1 MRDLNTIATQCYF
14 VMKVISGSTLELDNI
29 SLIKFFI
36 KMKRQLT
43 SILLFSALL
52 MGGASTFVSCTDHES
67 DAAYEVTGSIA
78 DQLNKQAQNLQ
89 NQVDAIKGILNG
101 GESGKPL
108 QEQVDDLKT
117 NLGQKETELKTLI
130 EQKNNATSTEL
141 KQLIDTKISNVNKDI
156 EGLKRDIATAK
167 DDIERLKTQVGETE
181 GKINAAK
188 QAAIE
193 AAKGYTDEKVNA
205 AIAKAETELGQQVAE
220 LKTLI
225 ENCKTESKAYTD
237 EQIAAMKEITN
248 GLEQQQAEYAK
259 SIQQLFALHADVMD
273 KLNQDS
279 ILLAQVQKGQTNL
292 QTAVSELNTKLEAKV
307 DTADFNA
314 VKAQVDK
321 NKALS
326 EANEAAINSIK
337 AQMVDFVTKTELD
350 NKASELKTAFEAADT
365 ALKEKIDAEVKKL
378 NEQLN
383 KLFNTMINML
393 TGIELQATE
402 SPITGYENFSF
413 LGAEAHI
420 LGTYYGTATVP
431 ANLGDCTI
439 NKNQPLIDETSGE
452 NAGVVYATLN
462 PSNVDF
468 TNCTLKI
475 VDSQGNEAPFT
486 ATVVKSN
493 RVLKYGISRAG
504 KSNLYAIKIN
514 LNKENLDAAKTW
526 TSSDAAALKD
536 VAKNVLDKLRQ
547 PSTTRLNI
555 GDAATTIAKTFNN
568 RLTAYALQAE
578 QDYYDAN
585 NVKHTRTITSKL
597 SLAATAIKPVSY
609 NFLKDNA
616 TLKNLDLPSFP
627 TIQSKLNFN
636 DYKFNWTP
644 IAGMGTVKTSVTLK
658 GMPDLD
664 NIKVTINGEVKA
676 PEVNV
681 DKATIKFGQT
691 TLYGTVD
698 ENGKVT
704 VNLGDLEKNTTADV
718 KVSIDNIKI
727 NPDDVKVTLDTSAKK
742 DMTYDVEIP
751 MDEFNKII
759 DNINS
764 QVGNMIGNVN
774 GIVDKVQNYAEII
787 DGRYIAGINKFI
799 QKFENLLR
807 KSNSLLQ
814 PAMFYVTS
822 NGSWNQLAREKEGA
836 SYLKLQGGKAST
848 VFVASSYSGEILA
861 PAYKKYVH
869 VTDAP
874 KGAHVTGANLDKV
887 IDGNLHKIG
896 FEADKEGTYEITYEA
911 VDYSGVKAAKKKFY
925 VKVVK

>member
-1 MRDLNTIATQCYF
+1 
-14 VMKVISGSTLELDNI
+14 
-29 SLIKFFI
+29 
-36 KMKRQLT
+36 MKRQLT

-89 NQVDAIKGILNG
+89 NEINRIDGILGTNG
-101 GESGKPL
+101 TGTPSPESL
-108 QEQVDDLKT
+108 QGQVNTLKSDLATKESELRGLIQQAESTTGSVKT
-117 NLGQKETELKTLI
+117 QLEAQI
-130 EQKNNATSTEL
+130 VSVKN
-141 KQLIDTKISNVNKDI
+141 
-156 EGLKRDIATAK
+156 DIATLEGRIATTEA
-167 DDIERLKTQVGETE
+167 DIRALEGRVTAAETA
-181 GKINAAK
+181 INEAK
-188 QAAIE
+188 QAAAAAETNAKNYTDQQIATAIANATTSINAALQGLQSQIE
-193 AAKGYTDEKVNA
+193 ACKTGCKTYTDTKFNECD
-205 AIAKAETELGQQVAE
+205 AKIEAKYTELKDICDGLDDQMAQYASMFSQ
-220 LKTLI
+220 L
-225 ENCKTESKAYTD
+225 Y
-237 EQIAAMKEITN
+237 AMHSEID
-248 GLEQQQAEYAK
+248 A
-259 SIQQLFALHADVMD
+259 

-279 ILLAQVQKGQTNL
+279 ILLAQVQEEQTRLNV
-292 QTAVSELNTKLEAKV
+292 AVTNLNTKLDSKV
-307 DTADFNA
+307 DTADFKA
-314 VKAQVDK
+314 VKAQVEA

-326 EANEAAINSIK
+326 EANKAEIDSIK
-337 AQMVDFVTKTELD
+337 AKMVNLVSKTELD
-350 NKASELKTAFEAADT
+350 DKASKLEAAFKAADAT
-365 ALKEKIDAEVKKL
+365 LKSEIQAEITKI

-383 KLFNTMINML
+383 ELFNEMINML

-420 LGTYYGTATVP
+420 LGTYYGSTAAAVKLGGVEIAD
-431 ANLGDCTI
+431 AN
-439 NKNQPLIDETSGE
+439 NVLIDETSGE

-468 TNCTLKI
+468 TNCTLKV

-504 KSNLYAIKIN
+504 NSNLYAIKIN
-514 LNKENLDAAKTW
+514 LNKENLEAAKTW
-526 TSSDAAALKD
+526 TSSDASALKD

-578 QDYYDAN
+578 QEYTDAN
-585 NVKHTRTITSKL
+585 GEVKTRTITSKM
-597 SLAATAIKPVSY
+597 SLAATAIKPISY

-627 TIQSKLNFN
+627 TIQSKINFN

-644 IAGMGTVKTSVTLK
+644 IEGMDSIKTSITLS

-664 NIKVTINGEVKA
+664 NITIDGSIVVPEVKPNVTIKTKDGKTELKGKLENGEYVFDLSQLDATANVKIADITVSKDNFKITVPQDKKETYKVTI
-676 PEVNV
+676 
-681 DKATIKFGQT
+681 
-691 TLYGTVD
+691 
-698 ENGKVT
+698 
-704 VNLGDLEKNTTADV
+704 
-718 KVSIDNIKI
+718 
-727 NPDDVKVTLDTSAKK
+727 
-742 DMTYDVEIP
+742 P
-751 MDEFNKII
+751 MDDFNEII
-759 DNINS
+759 DNINK

-774 GIVDKVQNYAEII
+774 GIVDKVNNYVDII

-807 KSNSLLQ
+807 RSNSLLQ

-822 NGSWNQLAREKEGA
+822 NGSWNQLARESEGA

-848 VFVASSYSGEILA
+848 VFVASSYTGEILA

-869 VTDAP
+869 VTKAP
-874 KGAHVTGANLDKV
+874 EGAHVTGVNLNKV

-911 VDYSGVKAAKKKFY
+911 VDYSGVKAAKKTFY

>member
-1 MRDLNTIATQCYF
+1 
-14 VMKVISGSTLELDNI
+14 
-29 SLIKFFI
+29 
-36 KMKRQLT
+36 MKRQLT

-78 DQLNKQAQNLQ
+78 DQLNKQAADLQ
-89 NQVDAIKGILNG
+89 TQINAIKGILNG

-108 QEQVDDLKT
+108 QEQVNDLKT
-117 NLGQKETELKTLI
+117 ELGQKENDLKTLI
-130 EQKNNATSTEL
+130 DQKNNATSTEL
-141 KQLIDTKISNVNKDI
+141 KQIIDTKISNVNADI
-156 EGLKRDIATAK
+156 EGLRRDIATAK
-167 DDIERLKTQVGETE
+167 ADIELLKTQVGETE
-181 GKINAAK
+181 GKIAAAK

-205 AIAKAETELGQQVAE
+205 AVAKAETDLSQAVAE

-225 ENCKTESKAYTD
+225 DNCKTESKAYTD

-248 GLEQQQAEYAK
+248 GLEEQQAEYAK

-279 ILLAQVQKGQTNL
+279 ILLAQVQNEQTDL
-292 QTAVSELNTKLEAKV
+292 KTAVSELNTKLDAKV
-307 DTADFNA
+307 DTADFKA

-326 EANEAAINSIK
+326 EANKAAIDSIK

-350 NKASELKTAFEAADT
+350 NKASELKNAFEAADT

-383 KLFNTMINML
+383 KLFDKMMSML

-420 LGTYYGTATVP
+420 LGTYYGTSASLET
-431 ANLGDCTI
+431 LGDYTVR
-439 NKNQPLIDETSGE
+439 KNETLIDETSGE

-468 TNCTLKI
+468 TGCTLKV

-504 KSNLYAIKIN
+504 NSNLYAIKIN
-514 LNKENLDAAKTW
+514 LNKENLEAAKTW

-578 QDYYDAN
+578 QDYIDAN
-585 NVKHTRTITSKL
+585 NVKQTRTITSKL
-597 SLAATAIKPVSY
+597 SLAATAIKPISY
-609 NFLKDNA
+609 NFLKDNQ

-627 TIQSKLNFN
+627 TLQSKINFN

-644 IAGMGTVKTSVTLK
+644 IDSMQSMKTSVTLK
-658 GMPDLD
+658 NMPNLNSIKIDGEIVVPTPTVDANVYLVGNQKITAEVKDNKVVLDLSKLQYKSD
-664 NIKVTINGEVKA
+664 VTIGDIKVKTDSLKIVY
-676 PEVNV
+676 
-681 DKATIKFGQT
+681 DKEDQK
-691 TLYGTVD
+691 
-698 ENGKVT
+698 
-704 VNLGDLEKNTTADV
+704 
-718 KVSIDNIKI
+718 
-727 NPDDVKVTLDTSAKK
+727 
-742 DMTYDVEIP
+742 YDVEIP
-751 MDEFNKII
+751 MTEFNKII
-759 DNINS
+759 ASINN

-774 GIVDKVQNYAEII
+774 GIVDKVKNYADII
-787 DGRYIAGINKFI
+787 DGKYIAGINKFI

-869 VTDAP
+869 VEGPT
-874 KGAHVTGANLDKV
+874 GAHVTGVNLNKV

-896 FEADKEGTYEITYEA
+896 FETDKEGVYTITYEA
-911 VDYSGVKAAKKKFY
+911 VDYSGVKVAKTFY

>member
-1 MRDLNTIATQCYF
+1 
-14 VMKVISGSTLELDNI
+14 
-29 SLIKFFI
+29 
-36 KMKRQLT
+36 MKRQLT

-78 DQLNKQAQNLQ
+78 DQLNKQAADLQ
-89 NQVDAIKGILNG
+89 SKIDVINGILNG
-101 GESGKPL
+101 GDSGTTLPK
-108 QEQVDDLKT
+108 QVE
-117 NLGQKETELKTLI
+117 NLETKLGEKETELKGLI

-141 KQLIDTKISNVNKDI
+141 QQIINTKISNVNADI
-156 EGLKRDIATAK
+156 EGLRSDIATAK
-167 DDIERLKTQVGETE
+167 ADITLLKQQVAQTEET
-181 GKINAAK
+181 IAAAK
-188 QAAIE
+188 QAAID
-193 AAKGYTDEKVNA
+193 AANGYTDTKVA
-205 AIAKAETELGQQVAE
+205 AAVAKAESDLGEAVTG

-237 EQIAAMKEITN
+237 EQIAAMKEVTD
-248 GLEQQQAEYAK
+248 GLEEQQALYADMFR
-259 SIQQLFALHADVMD
+259 QLYEMHTEIDA

-279 ILLAQVQKGQTNL
+279 ILLAQVQDKQTEL
-292 QTAVSELNTKLEAKV
+292 KTAVKELNTKLDTKV

-321 NKALS
+321 NKKLS
-326 EANEAAINSIK
+326 EANEAAIDSIK

-350 NKASELKTAFEAADT
+350 NKANELKNAFDAANT
-365 ALKEKIDAEVKKL
+365 ALKEQIDAEVKKL

-383 KLFNTMINML
+383 QLFNTMINML

-420 LGTYYGTATVP
+420 LGAYYGTSTVP

-439 NKNQPLIDETSGE
+439 NKNQLLIDETSGE

-597 SLAATAIKPVSY
+597 SLAATAIKPISY

-627 TIQSKLNFN
+627 TLQSKINFN

-644 IAGMGTVKTSVTLK
+644 IDSMQSMKTSVTLK
-658 GMPDLD
+658 DMPNLNSIKIDGEIAVVKPTVDANVYLVGNQKITAEVKDDKVVLDLSKLQYKAD
-664 NIKVTINGEVKA
+664 VTVGDIKVNTDSLKIVYKKE
-676 PEVNV
+676 
-681 DKATIKFGQT
+681 DQKF
-691 TLYGTVD
+691 
-698 ENGKVT
+698 
-704 VNLGDLEKNTTADV
+704 
-718 KVSIDNIKI
+718 
-727 NPDDVKVTLDTSAKK
+727 
-742 DMTYDVEIP
+742 DVEIP
-751 MDEFNKII
+751 MTDFNKII
-759 DNINS
+759 ANINS

-774 GIVDKVQNYAEII
+774 GIVDKVKNYADIF
-787 DGRYIAGINKFI
+787 DGQYIAGINKFI

-822 NGSWNQLAREKEGA
+822 NGSWNQLAREGVGA

-869 VTDAP
+869 VTSAP
-874 KGAHVTGANLDKV
+874 TGAHVTGANLDKV

-911 VDYSGVKAAKKKFY
+911 VDYSGVKVAKKFY

>member
-1 MRDLNTIATQCYF
+1 
-14 VMKVISGSTLELDNI
+14 
-29 SLIKFFI
+29 
-36 KMKRQLT
+36 MKRQLT

-78 DQLNKQAQNLQ
+78 DQLKNHATEFQGYINT
-89 NQVDAIKGILNG
+89 LNG
-101 GESGKPL
+101 NVTQL
-108 QEQVDDLKT
+108 QKDLDNLKKETTDPTGAVQTQISKLQTNVSTLETKLKT
-117 NLGQKETELKTLI
+117 AQTAITAAQTTADKALAAAQQAATNANAYTDAEITKLKNELVQADADLAEQISAVRTLAVSNQTAITELTNKVKTNTQNIAANGQRIGEL
-130 EQKNNATSTEL
+130 ATLLDNLETNCSQMITNLFNLYNDLDSRLALDEEALEL
-141 KQLIDTKISNVNKDI
+141 V
-156 EGLKRDIATAK
+156 
-167 DDIERLKTQVGETE
+167 KTGQITLQ
-181 GKINAAK
+181 
-188 QAAIE
+188 QAV
-193 AAKGYTDEKVNA
+193 DNLN
-205 AIAKAETELGQQVAE
+205 TELGNKVN
-220 LKTLI
+220 KT
-225 ENCKTESKAYTD
+225 
-237 EQIAAMKEITN
+237 
-248 GLEQQQAEYAK
+248 
-259 SIQQLFALHADVMD
+259 
-273 KLNQDS
+273 
-279 ILLAQVQKGQTNL
+279 
-292 QTAVSELNTKLEAKV
+292 
-307 DTADFNA
+307 DFEA
-314 VKAQVDK
+314 VKAQVEK
-321 NKALS
+321 NK
-326 EANEAAINSIK
+326 EDIKDIKENVNSIK
-337 AQMVDFVTKTELD
+337 TELAKKVSQQD
-350 NKASELKTAFEAADT
+350 FDVLNGKVSDLETAYKTADQELEARVQAQ
-365 ALKEKIDAEVKKL
+365 IDSINIKL
-378 NEQLN
+378 NQLFD
-383 KLFNTMINML
+383 KMMNML

-420 LGTYYGTATVP
+420 LGAYYGTSAAT
-431 ANLGDCTI
+431 ANLGDSTI
-439 NKNQPLIDETSGE
+439 YKNQLLIDETSGE

-468 TNCTLKI
+468 TGCTLKV

-504 KSNLYAIKIN
+504 NSNLYAVKIN

-578 QDYYDAN
+578 QKYIDAN
-585 NVKHTRTITSKL
+585 KVEQTRTITSKL
-597 SLAATAIKPVSY
+597 SLAATAIKPISY

-627 TIQSKLNFN
+627 TLQSKINFN

-644 IAGMGTVKTSVTLK
+644 IEGMGTVKTSVTLK

-691 TLYGTVD
+691 TLHGTVD

-727 NPDDVKVTLDTSAKK
+727 NPNDVKVTLDTSAKK

-822 NGSWNQLAREKEGA
+822 NGSWNQLAREGVGA

-869 VTDAP
+869 VTSAP
-874 KGAHVTGANLDKV
+874 TGAHVTGANLDKV

-911 VDYSGVKAAKKKFY
+911 VDYSGVKVAKKFY

>member
-1 MRDLNTIATQCYF
+1 
-14 VMKVISGSTLELDNI
+14 
-29 SLIKFFI
+29 
-36 KMKRQLT
+36 MKRQLT

-78 DQLNKQAQNLQ
+78 DQLNKQAADLQ
-89 NQVDAIKGILNG
+89 TQINAIKGILNG
-101 GESGKPL
+101 GESGKSL
-108 QEQVDDLKT
+108 QQQVDDLKT
-117 NLGQKETELKTLI
+117 DLGQKETELKTLI
-130 EQKNNATSTEL
+130 DQKNNATSTEL
-141 KQLIDTKISNVNKDI
+141 KQIIDTKISNVNADI
-156 EGLKRDIATAK
+156 EGLRSDIANARG
-167 DDIERLKTQVGETE
+167 DIKRLKTQVGETE
-181 GKINAAK
+181 GKIEAAK

-248 GLEQQQAEYAK
+248 GLEEQQAEYAK

-279 ILLAQVQKGQTNL
+279 ILLAQVQDKQTEL
-292 QTAVSELNTKLEAKV
+292 KTAVKELNTKLDAKV

-321 NKALS
+321 NKDLS
-326 EANEAAINSIK
+326 KANKAAIDSIK

-383 KLFNTMINML
+383 QLFDKMMSML

-420 LGTYYGTATVP
+420 LGTYYGSTAAAVKLGGVEIAD
-431 ANLGDCTI
+431 AN
-439 NKNQPLIDETSGE
+439 NVLIDETSGE

-468 TNCTLKI
+468 TGCTLKV

-504 KSNLYAIKIN
+504 NSNLYAIKIN
-514 LNKENLDAAKTW
+514 LNKENLEAAKTW

-578 QDYYDAN
+578 QKYIDAN
-585 NVKHTRTITSKL
+585 KVEQTRTITSKL

-616 TLKNLDLPSFP
+616 TLNNLDLPSFP

-658 GMPDLD
+658 GMPDID

-822 NGSWNQLAREKEGA
+822 NGNWNQLAREKEGA

-869 VTDAP
+869 VEGPT
-874 KGAHVTGANLDKV
+874 GAHVTGVNLNKV

-896 FEADKEGTYEITYEA
+896 FETDKEGVYTITYEA
-911 VDYSGVKAAKKKFY
+911 VDYSGVKVAKTFY

>member
-1 MRDLNTIATQCYF
+1 
-14 VMKVISGSTLELDNI
+14 
-29 SLIKFFI
+29 
-36 KMKRQLT
+36 MKRQLT

-78 DQLNKQAQNLQ
+78 DQLNKQAADLQ
-89 NQVDAIKGILNG
+89 TQINAIKGILNG

-108 QEQVDDLKT
+108 QQQVDDLKT
-117 NLGQKETELKTLI
+117 DLGQKETELKTLI
-130 EQKNNATSTEL
+130 EQKNTATSTEL
-141 KQLIDTKISNVNKDI
+141 KQLIDTKISNVNADI

-167 DDIERLKTQVGETE
+167 ADIERLKTQVGETE
-181 GKINAAK
+181 GKIAAAK

-205 AIAKAETELGQQVAE
+205 AVAKAETDLSQAVAE

-225 ENCKTESKAYTD
+225 DNCKTESKAYTD

-248 GLEQQQAEYAK
+248 GLEEQQAEYAK

-279 ILLAQVQKGQTNL
+279 ILLAQVQNEQTDL
-292 QTAVSELNTKLEAKV
+292 KTAVSELNTKLDAKV

-326 EANEAAINSIK
+326 EANKAAIDSIK

-350 NKASELKTAFEAADT
+350 NKASELKNAFEAADT

-383 KLFNTMINML
+383 KLFDKMMSML

-420 LGTYYGTATVP
+420 LGTYYGTSASLET
-431 ANLGDCTI
+431 LGDYTVR
-439 NKNQPLIDETSGE
+439 KNETLIDETSGE

-468 TNCTLKI
+468 TGCTLKV

-504 KSNLYAIKIN
+504 NSNLYAIKIN
-514 LNKENLDAAKTW
+514 LNKENLEAAKTW

-578 QDYYDAN
+578 QEYTDAN
-585 NVKHTRTITSKL
+585 GEVKTRTITSKL
-597 SLAATAIKPVSY
+597 SLAATAIKPISY

-627 TIQSKLNFN
+627 TLQSKINFN

-644 IAGMGTVKTSVTLK
+644 IDSMQSMKTSVTLK
-658 GMPDLD
+658 NMPNLNSIKIDGEIVVPTPTVDANVYLVGNQKITAEVKDNKVVLDLSKLQYKSEVTIGD
-664 NIKVTINGEVKA
+664 IKVKTDSLKIVY
-676 PEVNV
+676 
-681 DKATIKFGQT
+681 DKEDQK
-691 TLYGTVD
+691 
-698 ENGKVT
+698 
-704 VNLGDLEKNTTADV
+704 
-718 KVSIDNIKI
+718 
-727 NPDDVKVTLDTSAKK
+727 
-742 DMTYDVEIP
+742 YDVEIP
-751 MDEFNKII
+751 MTEFNKII
-759 DNINS
+759 ANINS

-869 VTDAP
+869 VKCLDGDGKA
-874 KGAHVTGANLDKV
+874 TGTNLNKV

-896 FEADKEGTYEITYEA
+896 FEATKPGTYEITYEA
-911 VDYSGVKAAKKKFY
+911 VDYSGVKVAKNFY

>member
-1 MRDLNTIATQCYF
+1 
-14 VMKVISGSTLELDNI
+14 
-29 SLIKFFI
+29 
-36 KMKRQLT
+36 MKRQLT

-67 DAAYEVTGSIA
+67 DAAYEVTGTVA
-78 DQLNKQAQNLQ
+78 DQVKKQATELENLVTKLDFLLKGGTTPEDVKKNLNQTIFGKDLSWDNAKLDVLQQALDAAKKEAENAKKAANAYTDKRVDSLAQVTLSLDQAISALTTTVNNNKTELNQLNTKVDNYANELMQMLDSYQAGNTEMFNNLNNLYNDMDVRLQEDENRIANLEEAVSKGATKEYVDAQLALLNTKIEGNTTDIETAKAAIEKNKQ
-89 NQVDAIKGILNG
+89 
-101 GESGKPL
+101 
-108 QEQVDDLKT
+108 
-117 NLGQKETELKTLI
+117 
-130 EQKNNATSTEL
+130 
-141 KQLIDTKISNVNKDI
+141 
-156 EGLKRDIATAK
+156 DIATNKTEIENIKKDLVNYATK
-167 DDIERLKTQVGETE
+167 QDLDDKAASLKDAFEKADKALEDKMQAQIDDI
-181 GKINAAK
+181 N
-188 QAAIE
+188 
-193 AAKGYTDEKVNA
+193 
-205 AIAKAETELGQQVAE
+205 
-220 LKTLI
+220 
-225 ENCKTESKAYTD
+225 
-237 EQIAAMKEITN
+237 
-248 GLEQQQAEYAK
+248 
-259 SIQQLFALHADVMD
+259 
-273 KLNQDS
+273 
-279 ILLAQVQKGQTNL
+279 
-292 QTAVSELNTKLEAKV
+292 
-307 DTADFNA
+307 
-314 VKAQVDK
+314 
-321 NKALS
+321 
-326 EANEAAINSIK
+326 
-337 AQMVDFVTKTELD
+337 
-350 NKASELKTAFEAADT
+350 
-365 ALKEKIDAEVKKL
+365 KKL
-378 NEQLN
+378 NA
-383 KLFNTMINML
+383 LFNTMLNML

-420 LGTYYGTATVP
+420 LGTYYGTTAKPITLGEEKIAK
-431 ANLGDCTI
+431 AN
-439 NKNQPLIDETSGE
+439 QVLIDETSGE

-468 TNCTLKI
+468 TGCTLKV

-504 KSNLYAIKIN
+504 NSNLYAIKIN
-514 LNKENLDAAKTW
+514 LNKENLEAAKTW

-578 QDYYDAN
+578 QKYTDAN
-585 NVKHTRTITSKL
+585 GVEQTRTITSKL
-597 SLAATAIKPVSY
+597 SLAATAIKPISY

-627 TIQSKLNFN
+627 TLQSKINFN

-644 IAGMGTVKTSVTLK
+644 IEGMGNMKTSVTLK

-664 NIKVTINGEVKA
+664 SIKVSIDGEVKA
-676 PEVNV
+676 PTV
-681 DKATIKFGQT
+681 DVKNGTISFGQK
-691 TLYGTVD
+691 TLTGELGKD
-698 ENGKVT
+698 GKVT
-704 VNLGDLEKNTTADV
+704 FDLSELEKNTTAKVDV
-718 KVSIDNIKI
+718 EIGNIKI
-727 NPDDVKVTLDTSAKK
+727 DPKDLKVTLDTSKTKNA
-742 DMTYDVEIP
+742 TYDVEIP

-822 NGSWNQLAREKEGA
+822 NGSWNQLAREGVGA
-836 SYLKLQGGKAST
+836 SYLKLEGGKAST
-848 VFVASSYSGEILA
+848 IFVASSYTGEILA

-874 KGAHVTGANLDKV
+874 KGAHVSGINLDKV

-911 VDYSGVKAAKKKFY
+911 VDYSGVKVAKKFY

>member
-1 MRDLNTIATQCYF
+1 
-14 VMKVISGSTLELDNI
+14 
-29 SLIKFFI
+29 
-36 KMKRQLT
+36 MKRQLT

-78 DQLNKQAQNLQ
+78 DQLNKQAADLQ
-89 NQVDAIKGILNG
+89 TQINAIKGILNG
-101 GESGKPL
+101 GDSGTTLPD
-108 QEQVDDLKT
+108 QVKRLET
-117 NLGQKETELKTLI
+117 QLGEKETALKTLI

-141 KQLIDTKISNVNKDI
+141 KQIIDTKINNVNADI
-156 EGLKRDIATAK
+156 EGLRRDIAAAK
-167 DDIERLKTQVGETE
+167 ADIELLKTQVGETE

-205 AIAKAETELGQQVAE
+205 AIAKAETDLGQAVTE

-248 GLEQQQAEYAK
+248 GLEEQQAEYAK

-273 KLNQDS
+273 KLNKDS
-279 ILLAQVQKGQTNL
+279 ILLAQVQEGQTNL
-292 QTAVSELNTKLEAKV
+292 QTAVNELNTKLDAKV
-307 DTADFNA
+307 DTANFNA

-326 EANEAAINSIK
+326 EANKVAIDSIK

-365 ALKEKIDAEVKKL
+365 ALKDKIDAEVKKL

-420 LGTYYGTATVP
+420 LGAYYGTSTVP

-439 NKNQPLIDETSGE
+439 NKNQLLIDETSGE

-468 TNCTLKI
+468 TNCTLKV

-504 KSNLYAIKIN
+504 KSNLYAVKIN

-597 SLAATAIKPVSY
+597 SLAATAIKPISY

-627 TIQSKLNFN
+627 TLQSKIDFN
-636 DYKFNWTP
+636 KYKFNWTP
-644 IAGMGTVKTSVTLK
+644 IEGMDSIKTSITLS

-664 NIKVTINGEVKA
+664 NITIDGSIVVPEVKPNVTIKTKDGKTELKGKLENGEYVFDLSQLDATANVKIADITVSKDNFKITVPQDKKETYKVT
-676 PEVNV
+676 
-681 DKATIKFGQT
+681 
-691 TLYGTVD
+691 
-698 ENGKVT
+698 
-704 VNLGDLEKNTTADV
+704 
-718 KVSIDNIKI
+718 
-727 NPDDVKVTLDTSAKK
+727 
-742 DMTYDVEIP
+742 IP

-759 DNINS
+759 DDINR

-822 NGSWNQLAREKEGA
+822 NGSWNQLAREGVGA
-836 SYLKLQGGKAST
+836 SYLKLEGGKAST
-848 VFVASSYSGEILA
+848 IFVASSYTGEILA

-869 VTDAP
+869 VTNTP
-874 KGAHVTGANLDKV
+874 KGAHVTGINLNKV

-896 FEADKEGTYEITYEA
+896 FEADKAGTYEITYEA
-911 VDYSGVKAAKKKFY
+911 VDYSGVKVAKKFY

>member
-1 MRDLNTIATQCYF
+1 
-14 VMKVISGSTLELDNI
+14 
-29 SLIKFFI
+29 
-36 KMKRQLT
+36 MKRQLT
-43 SILLFSALL
+43 SIMLFSALL

-67 DAAYEVTGSIA
+67 DAAYEVTGTVA
-78 DQLNKQAQNLQ
+78 DQVKKQATELENLVTKLDFLLKGGTPSEDLKNNLNQTIFGKDSNGNIITWDNAKLDVLKQALEAAKKEAEDAKKAANAYTDSKVNTLAQKIVDLDGAISSLTTIVNQNKEELNQLNTKVDNYAGELMQMLENYQASNTQMFNNLTNLYNDMDVRLQ
-89 NQVDAIKGILNG
+89 EDENRIANLEEAVRNNLATKEYVNEQIASLNTKIDGKVDASDFN
-101 GESGKPL
+101 
-108 QEQVDDLKT
+108 
-117 NLGQKETELKTLI
+117 
-130 EQKNNATSTEL
+130 
-141 KQLIDTKISNVNKDI
+141 
-156 EGLKRDIATAK
+156 
-167 DDIERLKTQVGETE
+167 
-181 GKINAAK
+181 
-188 QAAIE
+188 AAIE
-193 AAKGYTDEKVNA
+193 AAKAAVLENKN
-205 AIAKAETELGQQVAE
+205 AIAA
-220 LKTLI
+220 
-225 ENCKTESKAYTD
+225 NKTEIDKIKNELVNYVTKQELDDKAASLEAAFKAAD
-237 EQIAAMKEITN
+237 KALEVKMQAQIDDI
-248 GLEQQQAEYAK
+248 
-259 SIQQLFALHADVMD
+259 
-273 KLNQDS
+273 
-279 ILLAQVQKGQTNL
+279 
-292 QTAVSELNTKLEAKV
+292 NTKL
-307 DTADFNA
+307 
-314 VKAQVDK
+314 
-321 NKALS
+321 
-326 EANEAAINSIK
+326 NS
-337 AQMVDFVTKTELD
+337 M
-350 NKASELKTAFEAADT
+350 
-365 ALKEKIDAEVKKL
+365 
-378 NEQLN
+378 
-383 KLFNTMINML
+383 FNTMLSML

-420 LGTYYGTATVP
+420 LGTYYGSTAAAVKLGGVEIAD
-431 ANLGDCTI
+431 AN
-439 NKNQPLIDETSGE
+439 NVLIDETSGE

-468 TNCTLKI
+468 TGCTLK
-475 VDSQGNEAPFT
+475 VVNSQGEEAPFT

-504 KSNLYAIKIN
+504 NSNLYAIKIN
-514 LNKENLDAAKTW
+514 LNKDNLDAAKTW

-555 GDAATTIAKTFNN
+555 GDAATTIARTFNN

-578 QDYYDAN
+578 QDYIDAN
-585 NVKHTRTITSKL
+585 NVKQTRTITSKL
-597 SLAATAIKPVSY
+597 SLAATAIKPISY

-822 NGSWNQLAREKEGA
+822 NGSWNQLAREGVGA

-869 VTDAP
+869 VTSAP
-874 KGAHVTGANLDKV
+874 TGAHVTGANLDKV

-911 VDYSGVKAAKKKFY
+911 VDYSGVKVAKKFY